1 MPEVRP
7 IVGLTKMRLNYAR
20 LTCETVTNVVCVPV
34 TTSLIMNADTRE
46 EDNGGGKIRSHA
58 LNMLCQMN
66 PSQALAVRAKC
77 VSKYSR
83 AFPVIFMYIIL
94 VVNLKY
100 Y

>member
-1 MPEVRP
+1 MLTPEVRP
-7 IVGLTKMRLNYAR
+7 IVGLTRMMLNYAQ

-77 VSKYSR
+77 VRKYS
-83 AFPVIFMYIIL
+83 VEYYQLYLYIL
-94 VVNLKY
+94 F
-100 Y
+100 

>member
-1 MPEVRP
+1 MPEVQP
-7 IVGLTKMRLNYAR
+7 IVGLTRMRLNYVQLA
-20 LTCETVTNVVCVPV
+20 CETVTKNVVCVPV

-77 VSKYSR
+77 VSKFSVEHFQLYLYML
-83 AFPVIFMYIIL
+83 F
-94 VVNLKY
+94 
-100 Y
+100 